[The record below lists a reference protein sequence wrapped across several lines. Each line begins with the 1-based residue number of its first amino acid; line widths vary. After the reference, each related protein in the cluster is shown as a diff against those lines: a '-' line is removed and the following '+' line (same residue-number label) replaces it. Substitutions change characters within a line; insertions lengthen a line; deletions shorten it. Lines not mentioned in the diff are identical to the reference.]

1 MEMGK
6 IVNYS
11 FALSI
16 FPRCEKSRLTFN
28 TSVSLVSFIANT
40 GNRSLCKL
48 IEHIEALFKQ
58 CTCLMSHCLHEL
70 SIKLLYWI

>member
-6 IVNYS
+6 IVTYL

-28 TSVSLVSFIANT
+28 TSVSLVSVIAN
-40 GNRSLCKL
+40 NRSLCKL

-58 CTCLMSHCLHEL
+58 CTCLMSHCLHKL

>member
-1 MEMGK
+1 MEMEK

-28 TSVSLVSFIANT
+28 TSVSLVSVIAN
-40 GNRSLCKL
+40 NRSLCKL